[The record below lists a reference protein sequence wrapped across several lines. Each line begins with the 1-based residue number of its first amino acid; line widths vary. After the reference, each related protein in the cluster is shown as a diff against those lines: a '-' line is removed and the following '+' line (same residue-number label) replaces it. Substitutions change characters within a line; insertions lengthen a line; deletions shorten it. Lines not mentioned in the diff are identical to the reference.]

1 MSWSTKK
8 GDIKRMKA
16 ENLPIKVECFRVRE
30 RGRLEDIGYLLIPL
44 RNIPTCLY
52 KNDEVLP
59 SPRWYKIMGV
69 PSDVLHNK
77 PELHLNVI
85 IQPEQECLSAGH
97 LRGKYDEEDESYAE
111 PDILNHFEL
120 KIDEEEEEETDPK
133 QNLPTPKMEAP
144 PVVEEMVVQELP
156 QQQKTVTLNEDTVT
170 AEKYAKSL
178 EDWKKDEKEN
188 FMAHLKKVENSFLE
202 SMFEEWQRKKHEEE
216 NKLQWTIE
224 ECERLS
230 KKLEDGYAQMKDFQ
244 RADKESKSLAATQA
258 ELDEKVDLEKKRNS
272 ALEMELR
279 EQIEENKVLR
289 SRFREIEKNNATAEE
304 EIAHQIVSNGYFI
317 IAFSFTYH

>member
-1 MSWSTKK
+1 
-8 GDIKRMKA
+8 
-16 ENLPIKVECFRVRE
+16 
-30 RGRLEDIGYLLIPL
+30 
-44 RNIPTCLY
+44 
-52 KNDEVLP
+52 
-59 SPRWYKIMGV
+59 
-69 PSDVLHNK
+69 
-77 PELHLNVI
+77 
-85 IQPEQECLSAGH
+85 
-97 LRGKYDEEDESYAE
+97 
-111 PDILNHFEL
+111 
-120 KIDEEEEEETDPK
+120 
-133 QNLPTPKMEAP
+133 
-144 PVVEEMVVQELP
+144 
-156 QQQKTVTLNEDTVT
+156 
-170 AEKYAKSL
+170 
-178 EDWKKDEKEN
+178 
-188 FMAHLKKVENSFLE
+188 MAHLKKVENSFLE

-279 EQIEENKVLR
+279 EQREENKVLR
-289 SRFREIEKNNATAEE
+289 SRIREIEKNNATAEE